1 MTRGLRLAAVLAVC
15 AVLAYAAYRVVRH
28 ARQPVIPAVVTR
40 NMDVHR
46 AVSLDLDARLDRFL
60 HDRPPV
66 DRSQSPR
73 LIALTF
79 DDGPYPVETP
89 LLLDILAD
97 LNVKATFFLIG
108 RDAEEF
114 PDLTRRIASAGH
126 EIGNHTLT
134 HPNLDQLDAAGVRSE
149 LADGRAALERYARPS
164 ASSLRTPASSGYSQ
178 IGMRESGG
186 AISCPG
192 IARTLRSRADQ
203 GSPAAIL
210 RDIEEQQRFRR
221 ISSSSNVN
229 AMVRRDDHR
238 RGKRSAEGSSGTAI
252 CCAQRTAQINRCC
265 VPDDH
270 ATGAAW
276 AASGQLR
283 QMIARWRWA
292 GKSGVAVAR
301 RSVRSE
307 LAVWLTSGVT
317 SEHLET

>member
-28 ARQPVIPAVVTR
+28 AREPVIPAVVTR

-60 HDRPPV
+60 HDRPPA

-134 HPNLDQLDAAGVRSE
+134 HPNLDQLDDAGVRSE
-149 LADGRAALERYARPS
+149 LADGRAALEQYASDPAIGRMMRPPHG
-164 ASSLRTPASSGYSQ
+164 RFTEQ
-178 IGMRESGG
+178 
-186 AISCPG
+186 
-192 IARTLRSRADQ
+192 TLRVAQQAGYDVILWNDDPGDWRTIAPD
-203 GSPAAIL
+203 AIVDHL
-210 RDIEEQQRFRR
+210 ARHATAPDIVLLHSGRLATVEMLPTLVERFRAGGFEF
-221 ISSSSNVN
+221 VT
-229 AMVRRDDHR
+229 VGELLRRVPVSTIDH
-238 RGKRSAEGSSGTAI
+238 
-252 CCAQRTAQINRCC
+252 
-265 VPDDH
+265 P
-270 ATGAAW
+270 
-276 AASGQLR
+276 LR
-283 QMIARWRWA
+283 LP
-292 GKSGVAVAR
+292 V
-301 RSVRSE
+301 
-307 LAVWLTSGVT
+307 
-317 SEHLET
+317 